1 MNCKIKISTTQTD
14 YKGKSIFDRAAD
26 ELMITESFST
36 GDNGETIETT
46 LFGTLEIQGDEVSL
60 KYEEEGEGMS
70 GVFTEVKFTKGS
82 LNEISIVRTGALDA
96 FMYFEGGKRHISVYN
111 TGVMPFEICIYSKS
125 VDNRILENGY
135 LEIVYL
141 VEIKG
146 ACAQKTLFKME
157 IEKV

>member
-46 LFGTLEIQGDEVSL
+46 LFGILETQGDEVSL

-70 GVFTEVKFTKGS
+70 GVFTEVKFAKDS
-82 LNEISIVRTGALDA
+82 PNEISIVRTGALDA
-96 FMYFEGGKRHISVYN
+96 FMYFENGKRHISVYN

-146 ACAQKTLFKME
+146 ACAQKTVFKME